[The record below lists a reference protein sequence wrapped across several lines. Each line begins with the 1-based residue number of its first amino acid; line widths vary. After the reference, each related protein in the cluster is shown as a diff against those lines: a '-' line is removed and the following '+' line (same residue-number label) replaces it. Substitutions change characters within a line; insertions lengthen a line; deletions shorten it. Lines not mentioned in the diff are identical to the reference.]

1 MIFYKVRKF
10 TLAVIKCFKL
20 NSYNNAKILYDL
32 NFIFLASLF
41 RTKMPEKKRQ
51 ITISRHAIFV
61 DKKVN
66 DEKSINQPIWW
77 LPIARL
83 YSGYR
88 KDSRKDSRE
97 KYGLTTKMAPVSFS
111 RADIDGGE
119 MVYAIQTR
127 EAG

>member
-1 MIFYKVRKF
+1 
-10 TLAVIKCFKL
+10 
-20 NSYNNAKILYDL
+20 
-32 NFIFLASLF
+32 
-41 RTKMPEKKRQ
+41 MPEKKRQ

-61 DKKVN
+61 NANEKVN
-66 DEKSINQPIWW
+66 DDKSINQPIWW

-83 YSGYR
+83 YSGDW
-88 KDSRKDSRE
+88 KDCRKDSRE

-127 EAG
+127 EAGGDWCKFYVAVRELIIEWNDYQTEVCGSINFPACEDMIDQSI